1 MSSFDD
7 RAVNSLA
14 LDSMA
19 LWKGCI
25 LASCVHGVMLAEYP
39 FTLSENAWFGE
50 IYMAKNDEGSKAALV
65 FSEEREL
72 LMGMFDDRKSPRSR
86 LVLSS
91 WYARS
96 HYKEAPEDIQD
107 AAQALSML
115 FEERAGEKQ
124 LPFVTT
130 GFWEEDGQILSR
142 DNYEDWLEH
151 GGHILSAQMM
161 PFEKA
166 MSYYKVKCSMD
177 AARVEIA
184 ARIYRE
190 RIKSPK
196 ERVVLKREEIQVLE
210 ETGPYNIQTCRE
222 VFGQFGVV
230 FEDEA
235 RI

>member
-7 RAVNSLA
+7 KAVNRLA

-50 IYMAKNDEGSKAALV
+50 IYMVRNDEGSKAALV

-91 WYARS
+91 QYARS

-107 AAQALSML
+107 AAQALSLL
-115 FEERAGEKQ
+115 FEEKAGEKK

-130 GFWEEDGQILSR
+130 GFWEEEDQILSR
-142 DNYEDWLEH
+142 DNYEDWLAH
-151 GGHILSAQMM
+151 GGHILTAQMM
-161 PFEKA
+161 PFEEA
-166 MSYYKVKCSMD
+166 MSYFKAKCSMD
-177 AARVEIA
+177 DARMEIA
-184 ARIYRE
+184 ARIYQE

-196 ERVVLKREEIQVLE
+196 EKVILKKEEIQVLE
-210 ETGPYNIQTCRE
+210 DTGPYNIQACRQ

-230 FEDEA
+230 FEGETE
-235 RI
+235 I